1 MLFFKKIKEKIT
13 SKKKNDKSN
22 VLQNLKKAE
31 SLGEIATILAE
42 NQLISIPKDNNH
54 NTFGRRLKSDRSH
67 VVL

>member
-31 SLGEIATILAE
+31 SLGEIATILALGMGICK
-42 NQLISIPKDNNH
+42 QGIYQC
-54 NTFGRRLKSDRSH
+54 T
-67 VVL
+67 

>member
-54 NTFGRRLKSDRSH
+54 NTFAGT
-67 VVL
+67 